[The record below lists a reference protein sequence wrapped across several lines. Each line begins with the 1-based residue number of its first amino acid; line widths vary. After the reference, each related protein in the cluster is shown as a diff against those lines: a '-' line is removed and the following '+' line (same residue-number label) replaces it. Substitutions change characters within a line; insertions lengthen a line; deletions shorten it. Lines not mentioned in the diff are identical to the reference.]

1 MVVGNFLLN
10 IFCTYFNKCFDQ
22 LYLLADGGLHVGE
35 ELDVD
40 GLGQGVPLVALKLNE
55 RNRK

>member
-1 MVVGNFLLN
+1 MFIVA
-10 IFCTYFNKCFDQ
+10 TYFDECFDQ

-40 GLGQGVPLVALKLNE
+40 GLGQRVPLVALKLNE